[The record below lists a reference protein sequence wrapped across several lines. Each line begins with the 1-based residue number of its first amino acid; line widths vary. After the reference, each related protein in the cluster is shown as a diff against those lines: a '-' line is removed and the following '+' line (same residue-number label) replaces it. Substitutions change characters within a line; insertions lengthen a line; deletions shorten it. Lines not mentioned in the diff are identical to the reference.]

1 MINGARGAFSVS
13 SVGVGAVGVVSIP
26 LAICCRSGVNNSP
39 TGSKTALSVSTV
51 EMTSGLGGAIP
62 VTGARRTSSVLGDG
76 AGVVGAGSV
85 VPAVCWAFG
94 ANSSISGWA
103 MLGSSRR

>member
-1 MINGARGAFSVS
+1 MVKGARGAFSVS
-13 SVGVGAVGVVSIP
+13 SVGVGAVGVVSIVP
-26 LAICCRSGVNNSP
+26 AICCGSGVNNSP

-51 EMTSGLGGAIP
+51 EMTSGLGGAISVKDP
-62 VTGARRTSSVLGDG
+62 RKTSSASVDG
-76 AGVVGAGSV
+76 ASAVGAGSV

-103 MLGSSRR
+103 KLGSSLR